1 MGCPTEEAVMFNW
14 FDLMRQAQTSG
25 GFDALAQ
32 QYGLSPDQAQKAM
45 AAFLP
50 AFAMG
55 LQRTANP
62 NDPGQFVQSM
72 MNQAYQSFWQ
82 MAGQSFSTQAQ
93 QQGRQLLDRL
103 FGSDEVTR
111 RVAHQA
117 ADYAGV
123 SVETMRQVLP
133 VLTGILAGGMYQW
146 MAAQGR
152 GLQTSPLSA
161 TPQQGS
167 ERGTDPWAELWAI
180 WTKGAEPEKKPASHP
195 FEDVMASFL
204 QFSAPPETQA
214 QQPPPPSQPWAEMI
228 EKGRDMQMQYLASL
242 QSILEGASKDET
254 KR

>member
-1 MGCPTEEAVMFNW
+1 MFNW
-14 FDLMRQAQTSG
+14 FDLMKQAQTSG
-25 GFDALAQ
+25 GIDAVSRQ
-32 QYGLSPDQAQKAM
+32 FGLSPDQAQKAM

-55 LQRTANP
+55 LHRAA
-62 NDPGQFVQSM
+62 DPGDPNRFVQSM

-82 MAGQSFSTQAQ
+82 AAGQTFSSQAQ
-93 QQGRQLLDRL
+93 QQGRQLLDQL

-146 MAAQGR
+146 VAAQGR
-152 GLQTSPLSA
+152 GFQASPTPAAPPQASA
-161 TPQQGS
+161 WSG
-167 ERGTDPWAELWAI
+167 DPWADLWAI
-180 WTKGAEPEKKPASHP
+180 WTQAAAPEKKPAGHP

-204 QFSAPPETQA
+204 QFSPQPAAQP
-214 QQPPPPSQPWAEMI
+214 QQPPPSPPPWAEMM
-228 EKGRDMQMQYLASL
+228 EKGHDMQMQYLASL
-242 QSILEGASKDET
+242 QSILEGPSKDDEP